1 MYSLYYII
9 AFPED
14 LFRYASKGVRSYAM
28 SSKQSAYFSIDGG
41 NTMLAQFNN
50 VNNGG
55 DAGDWSTNSPN
66 QAQNAYGS
74 MGTYADLNVEKVILD
89 VLGYS
94 LIDIPDLSKTPT
106 KSPSKVPTKNP
117 NTPPPPFKITA
128 TYSAALL
135 AHLQTTQI
143 QAAITAA
150 IEAYQNII
158 LSTGTASIAFD
169 LSSSVGN
176 KFL

>member
-1 MYSLYYII
+1 MKYNKLLKMRFFYWCFFI
-9 AFPED
+9 
-14 LFRYASKGVRSYAM
+14 
-28 SSKQSAYFSIDGG
+28 
-41 NTMLAQFNN
+41 
-50 VNNGG
+50 
-55 DAGDWSTNSPN
+55 
-66 QAQNAYGS
+66 
-74 MGTYADLNVEKVILD
+74 NVEKVILD

-176 KFL
+176 KFLWSYYLFIVCYRHIVTL